1 MKATELK
8 QKTKEELEDILKRE
22 QEKKRELRFRASSRE
37 LKNVKEI
44 DKTKKTIARI
54 KTVLKALN

>member
-44 DKTKKTIARI
+44 NKTKKTIARI
-54 KTVLKALN
+54 KTVLKSLN

>member
-22 QEKKRELRFRASSRE
+22 QEKKRELRFRVSSRE

-44 DKTKKTIARI
+44 DKTKKIIARI